1 MKFKTFIYSL
11 LLLLSFSGISQTFS
25 GVVLDEKTKTPVESA
40 SVYFDNT
47 TIGTTTDSEGKFS
60 ISYTDA
66 TQSGLVISY
75 LGYQTETILD
85 YREKNNI
92 TVSLKQANNVLDE
105 VVVYADDGLTR
116 RQKLRLFRKQFLGFS
131 SFAKSCK
138 ILNEKD
144 LILRYNRKKNKLTAN
159 AFSPIIIENKSLQ
172 YVISFDIKQF
182 EINFSYVE
190 EINNIFEI
198 KSVYFSGKSFYKN
211 FDDIKE
217 NKAKR
222 NRKKAY
228 NGSVLEF
235 MRALY
240 NEELEAKGY
249 QIFSKSF
256 KVNPWDHFKIQQT
269 SNASAKRILLDK
281 PVNIL
286 YDKNYQTKI
295 EFLDPAIIIDVYGNY
310 SDVTKVMFSGHLGN
324 QRVGDLLPLDYGL

>member
-116 RQKLRLFRKQFLGFS
+116 RQHRTKAPLEN
-131 SFAKSCK
+131 SF
-138 ILNEKD
+138 
-144 LILRYNRKKNKLTAN
+144 
-159 AFSPIIIENKSLQ
+159 
-172 YVISFDIKQF
+172 
-182 EINFSYVE
+182 
-190 EINNIFEI
+190 
-198 KSVYFSGKSFYKN
+198 
-211 FDDIKE
+211 
-217 NKAKR
+217 
-222 NRKKAY
+222 
-228 NGSVLEF
+228 
-235 MRALY
+235 
-240 NEELEAKGY
+240 
-249 QIFSKSF
+249 
-256 KVNPWDHFKIQQT
+256 
-269 SNASAKRILLDK
+269 
-281 PVNIL
+281 
-286 YDKNYQTKI
+286 
-295 EFLDPAIIIDVYGNY
+295 
-310 SDVTKVMFSGHLGN
+310 
-324 QRVGDLLPLDYGL
+324 